1 MQDPFD
7 PADLTP
13 EARTHEVASIL
24 ATGYLRHR
32 ALRARD
38 VGDTCVPAPP
48 GAGLRQPENEVD
60 ARANRNV
67 HGCHAAGSKGSP
79 DQAAGQEAR

>member
-1 MQDPFD
+1 MHDPFD
-7 PADLTP
+7 PDAMTP
-13 EARTHEVASIL
+13 EARTREVASIL

-60 ARANRNV
+60 AQADRSVHPKDFLRKRIAWRLQAN
-67 HGCHAAGSKGSP
+67 
-79 DQAAGQEAR
+79 